1 MKRSTRLIIIALIAA
16 AVTMTAKC
24 IYDILTAFRFPDYE
38 ISDANP
44 VTIELQR
51 FNRIDIVTLQPKP
64 EINLTPRIYKGV
76 VIEESDSVTTPVMKT
91 SLEWS
96 RIITPE
102 IKDSVLTLSFDFSVS
117 YDSINLPDG
126 VFCIIESASPKPVKI
141 CVPRRMVKEASTDQ
155 YNIYFDKFKGGS
167 IKADVCRTNTYIRDY
182 EYKFHKRYP
191 GWLMVNDGWLD
202 TIVCKN
208 PLEGLRL
215 EKATVGEAHVPM
227 GNIHLTVV
235 SKQPGDSVNNL
246 FITPADGTFKSGELD
261 LSKTNIGTLY
271 IPPHDSTNFV
281 LNLSIDQ
288 PVTIKEYR

>member
-102 IKDSVLTLSFDFSVS
+102 IKDSVLTLSFDFCVS
-117 YDSINLPDG
+117 SWPEH
-126 VFCIIESASPKPVKI
+126 VQ
-141 CVPRRMVKEASTDQ
+141 VPIACLV
-155 YNIYFDKFKGGS
+155 
-167 IKADVCRTNTYIRDY
+167 
-182 EYKFHKRYP
+182 
-191 GWLMVNDGWLD
+191 
-202 TIVCKN
+202 
-208 PLEGLRL
+208 LEGP
-215 EKATVGEAHVPM
+215 G
-227 GNIHLTVV
+227 HL
-235 SKQPGDSVNNL
+235 DY
-246 FITPADGTFKSGELD
+246 DGAKGRGW
-261 LSKTNIGTLY
+261 K
-271 IPPHDSTNFV
+271 H
-281 LNLSIDQ
+281 
-288 PVTIKEYR
+288 